1 MNHNEMTKI
10 LKDVKYKNIQLERYQ
25 AKIDRLR
32 NSTLYPSTTNLE
44 AEGSN
49 ETITNTIP
57 NKLNEVA
64 DMEIEYKKIFINNE
78 KDILF
83 LEKKLLELGKIQEKY
98 AIILAMYYIDG
109 LNIQDIVYK
118 LNYEI
123 ATIKR
128 YKREAINKLI
138 DIW

>member
-10 LKDVKYKNIQLERYQ
+10 LKDFKYKNIQLERYQ

>member
-10 LKDVKYKNIQLERYQ
+10 LKDLKYKNIQLERYQ

>member
-1 MNHNEMTKI
+1 MNHNAMTKI
-10 LKDVKYKNIQLERYQ
+10 LKDLKYKNIQLERYQ

>member
-10 LKDVKYKNIQLERYQ
+10 LKDLKYKNIQLERYQ

-57 NKLNEVA
+57 NKLNKVA